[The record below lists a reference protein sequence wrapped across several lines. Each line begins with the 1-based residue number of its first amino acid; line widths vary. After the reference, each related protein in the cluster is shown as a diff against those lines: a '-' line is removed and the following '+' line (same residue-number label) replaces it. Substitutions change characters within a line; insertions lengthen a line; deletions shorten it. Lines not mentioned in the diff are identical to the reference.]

1 MVLDGLFNTIFYP
14 FLLLSVPW
22 SLIAISFVLTLLVT
36 LSYKYLTDQTL
47 IKQLKEEV
55 KALQGRMKEEKENKE
70 KLTEIQKELLAKNSQ
85 LMKHNLKPT
94 LYTFIPII
102 IIFGWVRKTFL
113 PAGNLIDWGTSIPLF
128 GTGAGWLLTYIICSI
143 IFSIIIRKALKI
155 Q

>member
-14 FLLLSVPW
+14 FLLLPVPW
-22 SLIAISFVLTLLVT
+22 SLIAISFILTLLVT

-113 PAGNLIDWGTSIPLF
+113 DEGNLIDWGTSIPLF
-128 GTGAGWLLTYIICSI
+128 GTGAGWLLTYIISSI